1 MSPAPA
7 ADEDVMRVARLDS
20 LGVLLT
26 RISNGIRLTADEA
39 RLLMD
44 HIDVEVRESTTA
56 REIARGNLRHVK
68 TLVPELEAA
77 QAAIERV
84 RAVLADPLLATTD
97 PERAGE
103 RYLARQ
109 VRAALDDPKE

>member
-1 MSPAPA
+1 MTRTTR
-7 ADEDVMRVARLDS
+7 ADVDVIRAARLDS

-26 RISNGIRLTADEA
+26 RIANGVRLTADEA

-44 HIDVEVRESTTA
+44 HVDVEVRESTTA
-56 REIARGNLRHVK
+56 REVARGNLRHVQ
-68 TLVPELEAA
+68 LIVPELERAE
-77 QAAIERV
+77 AAITRV
-84 RAVLADPLLATTD
+84 LGILADPLLATTD

-109 VRAALDDPKE
+109 IRAALDDPKE